1 MTVPMAT
8 DELSEQ
14 THFLVH
20 DPERVLKVVN
30 LMAHELRGPTS
41 VIRGHLS
48 MWLDNS
54 LGPLPPEFRDS
65 LRMAYGKTVQL
76 TNLIEQLL
84 LAVRLDSGA
93 LTTTPGRADLAVWLR
108 ELTHEM
114 GEMMGATGHSL
125 RLLVGKGPFE
135 AMTDTR
141 LLAAAVYNLID
152 NAQKFSPE
160 GSVIT
165 IKLARKGALILLSIA
180 DQGPGLPPGFKVVA
194 LNRVDGDLGFVNPGV
209 GLGLYIADAV
219 AIANGGELSFES
231 TNQGT
236 TVTIELPAHEPA
248 GESG

>member
-1 MTVPMAT
+1 MAT
-8 DELSEQ
+8 DELSEP
-14 THFLVH
+14 TNYLVH

-48 MWLDNS
+48 MWLDSS

-93 LTTTPGRADLAVWLR
+93 LDTSPGRADLAVWLR

-135 AMTDTR
+135 AVVDTR

-165 IKLARKGALILLSIA
+165 LKLARQQHLLLISVA
-180 DQGPGLPPGFKVVA
+180 DQGPGLPAGFRVVA
-194 LNRVDGDLGFVNPGV
+194 LNRVDGDLGFVAPGV

-219 AIANGGELSFES
+219 AVANGGELTFASTES
-231 TNQGT
+231 GT
-236 TVTIELPAHEPA
+236 TVTIELPAFDSGGAA
-248 GESG
+248 G

>member
-1 MTVPMAT
+1 MAT
-8 DELSEQ
+8 DEIAEQ
-14 THFLVH
+14 SPFLAH

-93 LTTTPGRADLAVWLR
+93 LSTNPGRADLAVWLR

-135 AMTDTR
+135 AIVDTR

-160 GSVIT
+160 GSVISL
-165 IKLARKGALILLSIA
+165 KLARGGARILISIA
-180 DQGPGLPPGFKVVA
+180 DQGPGLPPGFKVGA
-194 LNRVDGDLGFVNPGV
+194 MNRVDGALGFINPGI

-219 AIANGGELSFES
+219 AIANGGELTFES
-231 TNQGT
+231 TNQGST
-236 TVTIELPAHEPA
+236 MTIELPAYQPP
-248 GESG
+248 GETR

>member
-1 MTVPMAT
+1 MIVPMAT
-8 DELSEQ
+8 DEIAEQ
-14 THFLVH
+14 PQFLVH

-54 LGPLPPEFRDS
+54 IGSLPPEFRDS

-125 RLLVGKGPFE
+125 RLLVGKGTFV
-135 AMTDTR
+135 AMIDTR
-141 LLAAAVYNLID
+141 LMAAAVYNLID

-165 IKLARKGALILLSIA
+165 IKLARKDALILLSIA

-194 LNRVDGDLGFVNPGV
+194 LNRVDGDLAFINPGV

-219 AIANGGELSFES
+219 AVANGGELSFDS

-236 TVTIELPAHEPA
+236 TVTIELPAHQPS
-248 GESG
+248 GESA